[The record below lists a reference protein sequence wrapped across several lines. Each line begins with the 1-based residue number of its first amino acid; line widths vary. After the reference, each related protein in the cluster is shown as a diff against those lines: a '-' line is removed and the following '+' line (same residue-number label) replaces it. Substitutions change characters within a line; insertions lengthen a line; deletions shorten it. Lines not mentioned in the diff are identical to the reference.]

1 MIPLIM
7 LIDDDLVSQFDMRIK
22 IKRHGLP
29 SEIISYD
36 CPIEALKW
44 FEKWKES
51 KGIFRLPSVLLLDW
65 QMPQMNGFEFLEEA
79 IARAIPLDNM
89 DIYMAS
95 SYSNCLDE
103 AKEEIKSK
111 VRKRFIKPLSIS
123 NIKSIYENFCVK
135 EKV

>member
-1 MIPLIM
+1 MTPLIM

-22 IKRHGLP
+22 LKRHGLT

-36 CPIEALKW
+36 CPIEALRW

-51 KGIFRLPSVLLLDW
+51 NGVFRLPSVLLLDW
-65 QMPQMNGFEFLEEA
+65 QMPKMNGFEFLEEA
-79 IARAIPLDNM
+79 IARAIPLNEM

-103 AKEEIKSK
+103 APDEIKSRVK
-111 VRKRFIKPLSIS
+111 KRFIKPLSIS
-123 NIKSIYENFCVK
+123 NIKLLYTNLCVK
-135 EKV
+135 EKL